1 MEKKTAPE
9 GLGYGEYLHLDKLL
23 NIQHMKS
30 EELKAPAH
38 DEMLFIVIHQ
48 AYELWFKQ
56 IIYELNSVTEIFSS
70 GSIDDNSGDMGVA
83 VHRLKRIVEIL
94 RLLVDQ
100 VTVLETMTPI
110 DFLDF
115 RDMLVP
121 ASGFQSYQFRY
132 IEALLGLKMENR
144 HAKHY
149 YRSQLKEE
157 QIDHLEKLE
166 SQETLLDLVETWLS
180 RFPFFD
186 EGYWKDY
193 TPIHPG
199 NTFWEDYQQAYA
211 DSLSDLEGRTAKMA
225 EFQQEF
231 LEDADQPKT
240 TMVNKATLFIM
251 LYRDFPLLQQP
262 FLLIDTLIEIDQLLA
277 SWRHRHMTMVRRM
290 IGMRMGTGGTSGKGY
305 LHGAANQNYIFNRFA
320 GLATFLIE
328 RRKQPSLP
336 KYLKAQLS
344 YLNRER

>member
-1 MEKKTAPE
+1 MDKKTNADS
-9 GLGYGEYLHLDKLL
+9 LSYGDYLHLDQLL
-23 NIQHMKS
+23 SLQQMKS

-56 IIYELNSVTEIFSS
+56 IIYELDSVTRVFSS
-70 GSIDDNSGDMGVA
+70 GAINDNSGDMGVV

-149 YRSQLKEE
+149 YRSQLEE
-157 QIDHLEKLE
+157 TQIDHLKKLE
-166 SQETLLDLVETWLS
+166 NQDTLLDLVENWLS
-180 RFPFFD
+180 RFPFFG
-186 EGYWKDY
+186 EEYWKDY
-193 TPIHPG
+193 QPRQAG
-199 NTFWEDYQQAYA
+199 NGFWEDYRAAYA
-211 DSLSDLEGRTAKMA
+211 DSLSEMEGKTAKML
-225 EFQQEF
+225 EFKQEF
-231 LEDADQPKT
+231 LESTPGSKT
-240 TMVNKATLFIM
+240 TAVNKATLFIM
-251 LYRDFPLLQQP
+251 LYRDYPLLQQP
-262 FLLIDTLIEIDQLLA
+262 FLLIDTLLEIDQLLA

-305 LHGAANQNYIFNRFA
+305 LRGAANHNYIFNRFA

-328 RRKQPSLP
+328 RRKQPVLP

-344 YLNRER
+344 YLNRDK